1 MDKDYERFIKALTA
15 EVEKQLGKGY
25 TAFRKD
31 MVKNNGVICRYICIA
46 KHGCA
51 ESPCYRTDTFYEL
64 YRGLEDTRVIAA
76 DLVKEYRARGPV
88 PEIGDISWFTDW
100 EQIRGH
106 IMFRLVNTERNT
118 KALEGTPHLDM
129 PELGLSMACYITLKE
144 DQEGTAVVSLERN
157 HVRLWNVTE
166 EEIMEQAL
174 KNTPEQKHA
183 WIRSMPEVL
192 GSASGFGEGQPDPEV
207 FGQLPLYVLTNE
219 QQSYGAA
226 CMLYEGLLERT
237 AEQLGAD
244 LYIFPSSVHEVIL
257 HPVPGK
263 IQGGVESMRN
273 MVREINAS
281 EVPEEEVLSDEVY
294 YYDRE
299 KKELLPAE

>member
-1 MDKDYERFIKALTA
+1 MDKDYERFVKVLAA
-15 EVEKQLGKGY
+15 ELEKQLGKGY
-25 TAFRKD
+25 TVFRQD
-31 MVKNNGVICRYICIA
+31 TVKNNGVICRYLCIS
-46 KHGCA
+46 KIGYA
-51 ESPCYRTDTFYEL
+51 ESPCYRTDIFYEL
-64 YRGLEDTRVIAA
+64 YRGLEDVRVIAA
-76 DLVKEYRARGPV
+76 DLVKAYLARGPV
-88 PEIGDISWFTDW
+88 AEIGDISWFTDW

-118 KALEGTPHLDM
+118 EALGGTPHLDV
-129 PELGLSMACYITLKE
+129 PELGLSMVCYIALQE
-144 DQEGTAVVSLERN
+144 DREGTVSVSLERN
-157 HVRLWNVTE
+157 HVRLWDVTE
-166 EEIMEQAL
+166 EEVMEQAL

-183 WIRSMPEVL
+183 WIRSMSEVL
-192 GSASGFGEGQPDPEV
+192 GSASGYGEGQPDPEV
-207 FGQLPLYVLTNE
+207 FEQLLLYVLTNE
-219 QQSYGAA
+219 QQAYGAA

-263 IQGGVESMRN
+263 IQGGVEDMRN

-281 EVPEEEVLSDEVY
+281 ELPEEEVLSDEVY

-299 KKELLPAE
+299 KKKLLIAE

>member
-1 MDKDYERFIKALTA
+1 MDKDYERFVKVLAA
-15 EVEKQLGKGY
+15 ELEKQLGKGY
-25 TAFRKD
+25 TVFRQD
-31 MVKNNGVICRYICIA
+31 TVKNNGVICRYLCIS
-46 KHGCA
+46 KSGYA

-64 YRGLEDTRVIAA
+64 YRGLEDVRVIAA
-76 DLVKEYRARGPV
+76 DLVKAYLARGPV
-88 PEIGDISWFTDW
+88 AEIGDISWFTDW

-106 IMFRLVNTERNT
+106 IMFRLVNTERNAE
-118 KALEGTPHLDM
+118 ALEGTPHLDV
-129 PELGLSMACYITLKE
+129 PELGLSMACYIALQE
-144 DQEGTAVVSLERN
+144 DREGTVSVSLERN
-157 HVRLWNVTE
+157 HVRLWDVTE
-166 EEIMEQAL
+166 EEVMEQAL

-183 WIRSMPEVL
+183 WIRSMSEVL

-207 FGQLPLYVLTNE
+207 FEQLLLYVLTNE
-219 QQSYGAA
+219 QQAYGAA

-263 IQGGVESMRN
+263 IQGGVEDMRN

-281 EVPEEEVLSDEVY
+281 ELPEEEALSDEVY
-294 YYDRE
+294 YMTG
-299 KKELLPAE
+299 KKRSF